1 MITISYKI
9 CVCVAIFISLVTLGS
24 IWHLGN
30 NSMIACGFFGA
41 TFIHVA
47 SRPGWK
53 RLGAAAMAS
62 AAFAGSYVAFG
73 GQFAPTVLTDTLGA
87 GAFLGLGSLA
97 VMSFDVVWL
106 EDRAYMQ
113 PLRHALVLPAFSL
126 AAGVAMG
133 LFNGRPQPT
142 YDLFLYAF
150 DAALG
155 FSPSQVVTSI
165 YHAVPW
171 VAATANTVYASL
183 LIFPPLYHAWAWH
196 RGIRRRV
203 NLMYAFAIAGV
214 CGFVLYQLCPAE
226 GPLYCFGA
234 KFPGQL
240 PPLRE
245 VHAHPYPSSG
255 VHNAIPSMHMSWA
268 LLVWWSA
275 WELGS
280 PAIVIAS
287 AFVGFTALATLGS
300 GEHYLIDLIVAVPF
314 VTAIN
319 GLCSRIW
326 RQAVAGFGVVLGW
339 LALLRWGAALGL
351 PPAANWAL
359 VIGTLVCVVF
369 LERSKPFGRASAPV
383 PRGAIEEPGLDA
395 A

>member
-1 MITISYKI
+1 MIAISYKL
-9 CVCVAIFISLVTLGS
+9 CVCVAIFLSLATVGS

-30 NSMIACGFFGA
+30 NSMIACGFLGA
-41 TFIHVA
+41 TFIHA
-47 SRPGWK
+47 GARPGWR
-53 RLGAAAMAS
+53 RLGAAAGAG

-73 GQFAPTVLTDTLGA
+73 GRFAPAALTDSLGA

-97 VMSFDVVWL
+97 VMSFDMVWL
-106 EDRAYMQ
+106 ENRACML
-113 PLRHALVLPAFSL
+113 PLRHALVLPVFSL
-126 AAGVAMG
+126 VAGMAMG

-155 FSPSQVVTSI
+155 VSPSQAAASI
-165 YHAVPW
+165 YRAAPW
-171 VAATANTVYASL
+171 VATIANTVYASL

-245 VHAHPYPSSG
+245 VHAHPYPSPG
-255 VHNAIPSMHMSWA
+255 AHNAIPSMHMSWA

-275 WELGS
+275 WELGF

-314 VTAIN
+314 VTAVN
-319 GLCSRIW
+319 GLCSGIW
-326 RQAVAGFGVVLGW
+326 RQAVAGFGVVLAW
-339 LALLRWGAALGL
+339 MALLRWDATPSL
-351 PPAANWAL
+351 PPAANW
-359 VIGTLVCVVF
+359 TLVFGTMICVLF
-369 LERSKPFGRASAPV
+369 IERSKLFGISSSV
-383 PRGAIEEPGLDA
+383 PRGEIVESGLDA